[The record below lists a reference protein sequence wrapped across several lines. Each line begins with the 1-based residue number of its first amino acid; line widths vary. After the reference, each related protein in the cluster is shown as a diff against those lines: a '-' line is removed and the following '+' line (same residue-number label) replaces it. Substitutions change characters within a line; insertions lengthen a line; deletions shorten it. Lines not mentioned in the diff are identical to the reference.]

1 MTSTLVSEA
10 NKVDL
15 DVPEGHGL
23 LSVLDDTGDTRIIWD
38 PDNEHEVSN
47 ARRTFDDLI
56 KKGFR
61 AFSVTKKGDKAEQVR
76 EFDKDAEK
84 LIMQPALQGG

>member
-1 MTSTLVSEA
+1 MASWPRI
-10 NKVDL
+10 L
-15 DVPEGHGL
+15 DT
-23 LSVLDDTGDTRIIWD
+23 TGDTRIIWD

-61 AFSVTKKGDKAEQVR
+61 AFSVTKKGDKDVQVKT
-76 EFDKDAEK
+76 FDPSAEK
-84 LIMQPALQGG
+84 LIMQPAMQGG